1 MSPRTLTVLASFVL
15 AACGDTVD
23 ATLHGSSGDTLAGS
37 GGGTTTAASV
47 GSTSS
52 GGDGHASAQ
61 TSTAA
66 GSDSGGTTT
75 AGASTSTSTGPDGTT
90 SAHGSSSS
98 AGAGG
103 SADSSSSSSGG
114 EPFEPLPLQFTDVT
128 LAAGIDYVQ
137 GEYHTSPE
145 CLVDQLGPG
154 TNGYCTPER
163 MTGGAAVADIDGD
176 DDLDLFAGRFEDV
189 DVLLRNEGDGSFTDI
204 TLGAG
209 LTEVRHSSGAAFA
222 DIDNDGDQDLYVLS
236 IGGYGYLLYINDGA
250 GNFVQEAE
258 LRGADLTTD
267 VVHTG
272 TSATFGDYDLDGWL
286 DVFVGEWRTTS
297 ANGPLPSRARLLHNL
312 GPAQPGVFED
322 VTDAAGVNMDA
333 VWSQV
338 GWDIEGTFV
347 FAPIF
352 ADLDDDGF
360 PELMVSSDFAASR
373 LFWNQGDGT
382 FVDGTVA
389 AGVGLDHNGMGCAV
403 GDHDGDG
410 DLDWYVTSISD
421 DQSPSDNRL
430 YDNQGDGTFVDV
442 APTLGVGESG
452 WGWGTFF
459 FDPDNDGDL
468 DLFAATGYYYAAY
481 TMDPLRLW
489 RNDGVAPWV
498 DVAAEAGFAG
508 PMQRRGALPL
518 DYDAD
523 GDEDVFV
530 VVNAGTPE
538 LYRNEHGNQ
547 FGWLRVRA
555 VGSSSNR
562 DGIGAR
568 VRLWRDE
575 GGPVQLREIGA
586 GGHYDGHG
594 ERVAHF
600 GLGPGDGAVA
610 HVEVY
615 WPVSGQTQS
624 FDDVP
629 RNGTLVVEE
638 P

>member
-1 MSPRTLTVLASFVL
+1 MPSHSPPSLAILLL
-15 AACGDTVD
+15 AACGDV
-23 ATLHGSSGDTLAGS
+23 AVAPAAGS
-37 GGGTTTAASV
+37 GTGSGDAGGEASTAAATGTTTGGTRTASSDASGDASETAAGSTTSVGESDGPSTGRAGGTSSATGTAASSEGTTLGAD
-47 GSTSS
+47 GSSS
-52 GGDGHASAQ
+52 GGDGS
-61 TSTAA
+61 
-66 GSDSGGTTT
+66 
-75 AGASTSTSTGPDGTT
+75 
-90 SAHGSSSS
+90 
-98 AGAGG
+98 
-103 SADSSSSSSGG
+103 
-114 EPFEPLPLQFTDVT
+114 EPLPLQFTDVT
-128 LAAGIDYVQ
+128 LAAGIDYLQ
-137 GEYHTSPE
+137 GEFHTAPE
-145 CLVDQLGPG
+145 CLVDQIGPG
-154 TNGYCTPER
+154 INGYCTPER

-204 TLGAG
+204 TLAAG
-209 LTEVRHSSGAAFA
+209 LTEVRHSAGAAFA

-236 IGGYGYLLYINDGA
+236 IGDFSYLLYINDGS
-250 GNFVQEAE
+250 GTFVEEAA

-286 DVFVGEWRTTS
+286 DVFVGEWRTTG
-297 ANGPLPSRARLLHNL
+297 ANGPMPSRARLLHNL
-312 GPAQPGVFED
+312 GPMQPGVFED
-322 VTDAAGVNMDA
+322 VTDAAGVNMDG
-333 VWSQV
+333 VWAEV

-352 ADLDDDGF
+352 ADLDDDGD

-421 DQSPSDNRL
+421 DESPSDNRL

-468 DLFAATGYYYAAY
+468 DLFAASGYYYAAY

-489 RNDGVAPWV
+489 RNDGVAPWL
-498 DVAAEAGFAG
+498 DIAAEAGFAG
-508 PMQRRGALPL
+508 PQQRRGALPF
-518 DYDAD
+518 DYDQD
-523 GDEDVFV
+523 GDQDVFV
-530 VVNAGTPE
+530 VVNAGAPE

-555 VGSSSNR
+555 TGSTSNR

-568 VRLWRDE
+568 VRLWRTE
-575 GGPVQLREIGA
+575 GGPVQLREIGV
-586 GGHYDGHG
+586 GGHYNGHG

-600 GLGPGDGAVA
+600 GLGPGDDPVA

-615 WPVSGQTQS
+615 WPASGQTQG
-624 FDDVP
+624 FDDVAP
-629 RNGTLVVEE
+629 GTTLVVQE